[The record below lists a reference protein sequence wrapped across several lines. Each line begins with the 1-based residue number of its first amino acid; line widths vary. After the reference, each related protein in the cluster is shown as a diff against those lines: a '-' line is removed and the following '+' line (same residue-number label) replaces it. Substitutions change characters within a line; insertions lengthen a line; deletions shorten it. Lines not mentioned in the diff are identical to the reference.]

1 MTYTVIQSIYIC
13 VQRIVTLQAH
23 DLQDANGQWRVQCI
37 DWMREMKIPET
48 VASPWCGKST
58 LRSEASERVQ
68 SLVDCVVWAKLGSS
82 NRSMSWGEK
91 QECLKHT
98 YVDTS
103 QNHCRR
109 PYTNS
114 KGVTGTLTTSSH
126 IYSFGRD
133 SYILPKEMLLWHG
146 HSRAITIPDNV
157 KASQLKALAGEGM
170 SLPCIGS
177 VLWSA
182 LLVRFE
188 NQER

>member
-1 MTYTVIQSIYIC
+1 MTYILIHSKY
-13 VQRIVTLQAH
+13 RSLQTIMTPQA
-23 DLQDANGQWRVQCI
+23 QDANGQWCVQRI

-48 VASPWCGKST
+48 VASPWCGQST
-58 LRSEASERVQ
+58 LSREATERVQ
-68 SLVDCVVWAKLGSS
+68 SLVDCVVWAKLGLRS
-82 NRSMSWGEK
+82 RSMSWSEK
-91 QECLKHT
+91 TEALKHS

-109 PYTNS
+109 PYTNTQ
-114 KGVTGTLTTSSH
+114 GVTGTLTTSSH

-133 SYILPKEMLLWHG
+133 SFILPKELLLWHG
-146 HSRAITIPDNV
+146 HSRAINIPDHV

-188 NQER
+188 SN